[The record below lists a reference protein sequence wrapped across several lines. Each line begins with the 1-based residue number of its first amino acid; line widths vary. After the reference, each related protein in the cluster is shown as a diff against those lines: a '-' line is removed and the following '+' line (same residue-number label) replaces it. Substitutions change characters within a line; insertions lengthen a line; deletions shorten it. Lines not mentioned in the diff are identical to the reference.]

1 MSAGQPEIAERD
13 DRAGE
18 KVAGFLAAL
27 AMAMGALAVAYQP
40 VKLGVPAI
48 VIALV
53 AAGMARDRFAPLAR
67 IAVLVAT
74 ACWVLGMILAVLTK
88 NPLW

>member
-1 MSAGQPEIAERD
+1 MSAGQPDIVERD
-13 DRAGE
+13 DGAAE

-27 AMAMGALAVAYQP
+27 ALAMGALAVAYEP

-48 VIALV
+48 VVSLV
-53 AAGMARDRFAPLAR
+53 AAGMARGRFAPLAR

-74 ACWVLGMILAVLTK
+74 ACWVLGMILAVLTE

>member
-1 MSAGQPEIAERD
+1 VSAGQPDVVERD

-48 VIALV
+48 VISLV
-53 AAGMARDRFAPLAR
+53 AAGMARGRFAPLAR
-67 IAVLVAT
+67 LAVLVAT
-74 ACWVLGMILAVLTK
+74 ACWVLGMILAVLTE